1 MESALRNLFIDAC
14 NNAIKW
20 GPGLLIALIMLY
32 GLYKLLFKLG
42 RDVGLKI
49 VGALEKPTDALGQQA
64 ASMDRLTLSIKDY
77 VGRDANEHQ
86 EIIILQKVI
95 RRELK
100 ETREDISDM
109 KLQSDRIEK
118 RLKEIPYGGP

>member
-1 MESALRNLFIDAC
+1 MESALRNLFIDTC
-14 NNAIKW
+14 TNALKW

-32 GLYKLLFKLG
+32 GVYKLLFKLG

-64 ASMDRLTLSIKDY
+64 ASMDRLTMSIKDY

-95 RRELK
+95 RQELMG
-100 ETREDISDM
+100 TRENLRDLKM
-109 KLQSDRIEK
+109 QSDRIEK
-118 RLKEIPYGGP
+118 YLE